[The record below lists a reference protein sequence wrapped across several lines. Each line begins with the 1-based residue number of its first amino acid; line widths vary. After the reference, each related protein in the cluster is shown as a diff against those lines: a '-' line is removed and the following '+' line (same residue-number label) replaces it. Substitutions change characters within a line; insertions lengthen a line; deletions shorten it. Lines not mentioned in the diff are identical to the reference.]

1 MYWFCVCILIALF
14 PPFVSTRAVPRAYP
28 GLNTT
33 LLRLV
38 YDNAVNSSTQSWEIG
53 TLAEALTEAKWP
65 RLSVFQSGTV
75 PPPAILPWWE
85 NAHDVLAMAETVVS
99 QKDNKSLPLADGNG
113 AVGDPASLG
122 QAVLLRNWTR
132 RDLTDTRFSTAAGEQ
147 LGYLLN
153 VAPRADSG
161 AISQR
166 DDQVQLWADFVYM
179 APPFIAYFG
188 ALQNGAG
195 GRALLQIAY
204 DQIRLYREALF
215 DADVSLWRHVTNGSW
230 EDSGH
235 WATGNGWAA
244 AGTMRVLA
252 TIKFSNFSSVM
263 QSQQDDLAQWVDE
276 ILTGVW
282 YYQQSNGTL
291 LNYVDQPD
299 SFADS
304 ASTALLAA
312 TTLRYS
318 LLTSDTKHDAAALR
332 ALELAWN
339 SIDEDGWLFNTVD
352 PENWTTPSS
361 NGSHSPEGQSFVLLL
376 AAAWAVY

>member
-1 MYWFCVCILIALF
+1 MYLFRVCILIALF
-14 PPFVSTRAVPRAYP
+14 SPFVSTRAVPRAFP

-38 YDNAVNSSTQSWEIG
+38 HDNAVNSSTESWEIG

-65 RLSVFQSGTV
+65 RLSVFQSGSL
-75 PPPAILPWWE
+75 PPPVILPWWE
-85 NAHDVLAMAETVVS
+85 NAHDVLAIAETVVS
-99 QKDNKSLPLADGNG
+99 QKDNGSLPLTDGGG

-132 RDLTDTRFSTAAGEQ
+132 RDLTDTQYSTAAGGQ
-147 LGYLLN
+147 LGYLLG
-153 VAPRADSG
+153 VAPRAASG

-188 ALQNGAG
+188 ALENIQ
-195 GRALLQIAY
+195 ALLQIAF
-204 DQIRLYREALF
+204 DQIRLYRDALF
-215 DADVSLWRHVTNGSW
+215 DADVSLWRHVTMGSW

-252 TIKFSNFSSVM
+252 TIKYSSFGSVM

-282 YYQQSNGTL
+282 YYQQRNGTL

-318 LLTSDTKHDAAALR
+318 LLTSDTKHDAAALL
-332 ALELAWN
+332 ALELIWN
-339 SIDEDGWLFNTVD
+339 SIDEDGWLLNTVD
-352 PENWTTPSS
+352 PEAWTMPSS